1 MRVEMNREGARNYIM
16 KRYPD
21 QKEIWD
27 DYLQGVEKLFPMKN
41 LILLP
46 VSGESE

>member
-1 MRVEMNREGARNYIM
+1 MDRAGALSYIM
-16 KRYPD
+16 ERYPD
-21 QKEIWD
+21 QREIWD
-27 DYLQGVEKLFPMKN
+27 DYLQEVEKIFPMKN